1 MKKDLMYLYGDLLRK
16 GLVIITTVILASAY
30 SCMSLR
36 PIDINQESKY
46 TILANVSNNS
56 LNHLHYNYNF
66 TENTSNV
73 TTNTSSNKKHSTDLW
88 SWGKIPMGYELNK
101 NGTLTKQ
108 ANGEW
113 KPSI

>member
-1 MKKDLMYLYGDLLRK
+1 MKRDLKYLYGDPLTKR
-16 GLVIITTVILASAY
+16 IIIVAIIFLTVSCV
-30 SCMSLR
+30 CMSIR

-56 LNHLHYNYNF
+56 LNHLHYDYNF
-66 TENTSNV
+66 SELNITEN
-73 TTNTSSNKKHSTDLW
+73 SSTNKKLSTDLW

-108 ANGEW
+108 ANEEW